1 MRISDWSSD
10 VCSSDL
16 AGRQQQAADQVR
28 RGRRQREVG
37 GAAAAFGGSEVKARR
52 QVLQRAVVELATVL
66 EPARRHPVLRNLA
79 PADRERPPPQPPLE
93 EPPPALLPSF
103 GASAARPAPR
113 TLSS

>member
-16 AGRQQQAADQVR
+16 
-28 RGRRQREVG
+28 VG

-79 PADRERPPPQPPLE
+79 PADRERPLLQPPLE
-93 EPPPALLPSF
+93 KHAAVLLQGF
-103 GASAARPAPR
+103 GDIVARQAR
-113 TLSS
+113 RDRKSTRLNSSH